1 MLPGVVENRLA
12 EALETTQWQLK
23 QAALLAQNSL
33 STNDPQV
40 IATVAQVLATN
51 YLVVTERKIGK

>member
-1 MLPGVVENRLA
+1 MLPGIVENRLA
-12 EALETTQWQLK
+12 EALETTHWQFQ

-40 IATVAQVLATN
+40 IAAVAQVLATN